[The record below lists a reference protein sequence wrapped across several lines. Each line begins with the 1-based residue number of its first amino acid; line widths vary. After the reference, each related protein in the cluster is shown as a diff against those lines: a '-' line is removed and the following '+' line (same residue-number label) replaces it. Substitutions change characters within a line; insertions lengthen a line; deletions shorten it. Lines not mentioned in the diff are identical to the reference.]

1 MNSSLIG
8 KIEKA
13 KWYAQEKNRIQFEGF
28 SVAFRGEND
37 THRVSFG
44 DGRWH
49 CNCNFFRTW
58 QDCSHTMAL
67 RKVLDGM
74 LPQAAY
80 EQHTFP
86 NVTAAAATD

>member
-1 MNSSLIG
+1 MNSSLYG

-13 KWYAQEKNRIQFEGF
+13 KFYAQEKDRILFDGL
-28 SVAFRGEND
+28 SVSFRGDNNIHQV
-37 THRVSFG
+37 TLA

-49 CNCNFFRTW
+49 CNCDFFQTW
-58 QDCSHTMAL
+58 SDCSHTMAL

-74 LPQAAY
+74 LPRAAY

-86 NVTAAAATD
+86 TAAVTE